1 MLLGLPFLRL
11 LSAVTLF
18 VGPVQTFTFSVTPSP
33 VDVGQAYEIVWDYVE
48 GDAPDNSFA
57 IEVQGEDG
65 YLQWFG
71 FFNSSGSTSAPALP
85 SVGFYTLAAYTNV
98 PGIDNGTFYTTLFD
112 AQESTTSTSSFETTK
127 TSITNSQSTTTSVQ
141 TSSLSLSSSPLSS
154 SFLPTTTTTQ
164 GFNPNP
170 SSTLFASSF
179 TSSSSGSM
187 PSIFT
192 SSSSTS
198 SSSTTPSNS
207 SSPEPPSNS
216 TLPKHKR
223 NTIIISVSTSA
234 GGLIFFALFGFY
246 CIRRRRGLRDIENEK
261 LTAIPY
267 AYSQYAFRAGPTI
280 GPSPSSPRTRIPPSK
295 GSAPTAS
302 DDGHLPL
309 NRNARNMRRLYDT
322 SPPTYISIVA

>member
-11 LSAVTLF
+11 FSAVTLF

-85 SVGFYTLAAYTNV
+85 SVGFYTLAAYNNV

-112 AQESTTSTSSFETTK
+112 AQESSTSTSNSEITK
-127 TSITNSQSTTTSVQ
+127 TSHSSTNSQSTTISVQ
-141 TSSLSLSSSPLSS
+141 TSSVLLSSSPLSS
-154 SFLPTTTTTQ
+154 SFSPTTTTPQ
-164 GFNPNP
+164 GP
-170 SSTLFASSF
+170 SSTLFTSSS
-179 TSSSSGSM
+179 TSSSSSFGSL
-187 PSIFT
+187 P
-192 SSSSTS
+192 SSSTSSS

-216 TLPKHKR
+216 TLSKPKR

-234 GGLIFFALFGFY
+234 GGLIFFALFIFY
-246 CIRRRRGLRDIENEK
+246 CIRRRRRLRDIENEK
-261 LTAIPY
+261 LAATPY
-267 AYSQYAFRAGPTI
+267 AYSQYAFRAGPTF
-280 GPSPSSPRTRIPPSK
+280 GPSPSSSRTRIPPSK
-295 GSAPTAS
+295 RSAPTAS